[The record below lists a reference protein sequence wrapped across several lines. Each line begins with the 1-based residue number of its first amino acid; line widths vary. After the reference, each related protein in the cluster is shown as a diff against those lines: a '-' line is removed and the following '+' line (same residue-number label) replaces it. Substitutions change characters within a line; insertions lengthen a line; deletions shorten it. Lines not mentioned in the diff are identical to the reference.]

1 MSLAEWLLLGALGA
15 LVFLD
20 AWPVGQ
26 TMLSRPIVAGP
37 LAGAVLGTPAEGVFW
52 GAVFEAVYLGVLPVG
67 AARYPDAGLA
77 AIVGT
82 VVASQGGGEET
93 AAYLVGVALAAGLL
107 GDWTSGFQRRW
118 NGRAAAA
125 VRGRVA
131 AGDLG
136 APGRAIA
143 VAVARG
149 ALIGAAAAV
158 GSATVALAGL
168 EIVEGTVWA
177 GPASREVLRLAA
189 LAVLVVSAGRL
200 FLERRS
206 GRFAWTAGLVV
217 AGGLAAWAGVGVGA

>member
-1 MSLAEWLLLGALGA
+1 MSLPEWLLLGALGA

-26 TMLSRPIVAGP
+26 TMLSRPIVAGS
-37 LAGAVLGTPAEGVFW
+37 LAGAILGAPAEGVFW

-77 AIVGT
+77 ALVGT
-82 VVASQGGGEET
+82 AVASRGDAADS
-93 AAYLVGVALAAGLL
+93 AAYLVAAAVAAGLV

-118 NGRAAAA
+118 NGRVAAD
-125 VRGRVA
+125 VRRRVA

-143 VAVARG
+143 AAVARG
-149 ALIGAAAAV
+149 ALIGAATAT

-177 GPASREVLRLAA
+177 GPAGRETLRLAA
-189 LAVLVVSAGRL
+189 LAAVVVSTGRF

-206 GRFAWTAGLVV
+206 GRLAWMAGLAL
-217 AGGLAAWAGVGVGA
+217 AGGLAWWAGGGVGS

>member
-1 MSLAEWLLLGALGA
+1 MSLPEWLLLGVLGA

-37 LAGAVLGTPAEGVFW
+37 LAGAILGAPAEGVFW

-77 AIVGT
+77 ALVGT
-82 VVASQGGGEET
+82 VVASRGDATES
-93 AAYLVGVALAAGLL
+93 AAYLVGVALAAGLV

-118 NGRAAAA
+118 NGRVAAA
-125 VRGRVA
+125 VRARVA

-143 VAVARG
+143 AAVARG
-149 ALIGAAAAV
+149 ALIGAAAAT

-177 GPASREVLRLAA
+177 GPVGREALRLAA
-189 LAVLVVSAGRL
+189 LAAVVVSAGRF

-206 GRFAWTAGLVV
+206 GRLAWMAGVVV
-217 AGGLAAWAGVGVGA
+217 AGGLASWAGGVGGS

>member
-1 MSLAEWLLLGALGA
+1 VSLPEWLLLGALGA

-37 LAGAVLGTPAEGVFW
+37 LAGAVLGAPAEGVFW

-77 AIVGT
+77 AL
-82 VVASQGGGEET
+82 VAAVIASRGDGAES
-93 AAYLVGVALAAGLL
+93 AAYLVAVALAAGRL

-118 NGRAAAA
+118 NGRVALA

-143 VAVARG
+143 GAVARG
-149 ALIGAAAAV
+149 ALIGAVAAV
-158 GSATVALAGL
+158 GSATIALAGL
-168 EIVEGTVWA
+168 ELVEGTVWA
-177 GPASREVLRLAA
+177 GPASRETLRLAA
-189 LAVLVVSAGRL
+189 LAAVVVSAGRL
-200 FLERRS
+200 FLGRRS
-206 GRFAWTAGLVV
+206 GRFAWMAGLVV
-217 AGGLAAWAGVGVGA
+217 AGGLASWAGGAVGS